1 MTENRQTP
9 MWKRGVALASLLS
22 ILFLWMA
29 SAAHI
34 HIATTQ
40 GNVRQECQLCVVG
53 TNPVLTTASPTLLV
67 LDEVVAAFVFAELQ
81 SHYQFWLPASSPR
94 APPFVA

>member
-1 MTENRQTP
+1 MTENRQTLG
-9 MWKRGVALASLLS
+9 WKRGVALASLLS
-22 ILFLWMA
+22 VLFLWMA

-53 TNPVLTTASPTLLV
+53 TSPVLTTASPTLPT
-67 LDEVVAAFVFAELQ
+67 LDEVVAVFVFTELR

-94 APPFVA
+94 SPPFVA